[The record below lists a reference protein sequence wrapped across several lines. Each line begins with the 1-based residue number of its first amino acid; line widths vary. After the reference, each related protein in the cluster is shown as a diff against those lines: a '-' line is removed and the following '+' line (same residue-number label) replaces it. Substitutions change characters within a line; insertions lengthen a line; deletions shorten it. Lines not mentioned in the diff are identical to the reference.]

1 MMMTKIVVVEILES
15 MILTTKRNNNKRK
28 IKMFK
33 VKSEIGENK

>member
-1 MMMTKIVVVEILES
+1 MTKIVVVEILES